1 MVKESFN
8 SAAPGNRRHNG
19 NVITVFQGRSFLLQ
33 IPNVLIIQIKV
44 NERSQLAVLGIEM
57 FAQLGMLG
65 DQGVHR
71 LADRRSRN
79 VYRSLLADVLA

>member
-1 MVKESFN
+1 MADSRLTFPLVPRRRVIGLSF
-8 SAAPGNRRHNG
+8 
-19 NVITVFQGRSFLLQ
+19 
-33 IPNVLIIQIKV
+33 KV
-44 NERSQLAVLGIEM
+44 DERSQLAVLGIEM

-65 DQGVHR
+65 DHGVHR